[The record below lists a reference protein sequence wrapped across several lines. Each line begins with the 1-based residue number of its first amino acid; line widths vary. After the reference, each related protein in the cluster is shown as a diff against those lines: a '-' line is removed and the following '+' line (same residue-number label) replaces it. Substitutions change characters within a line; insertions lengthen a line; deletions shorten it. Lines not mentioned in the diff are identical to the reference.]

1 MSKDT
6 IFVEYADKV
15 FSRYKKTTV
24 GAVAGIRL
32 NPRDGTRMPFILMS
46 DFKNFDPET
55 NTLTFNYDTDVIEIY
70 SEQEDRVFLALNR
83 YLFQN
88 GLIAPYDGTRDSV
101 DMSNALSDAEIS
113 DIAGSKNLL
122 NFKKR
127 IKAIDSVTTLQRIKD
142 TTERADRPISFIRA
156 IEERIK
162 ELS

>member
-1 MSKDT
+1 
-6 IFVEYADKV
+6 
-15 FSRYKKTTV
+15 
-24 GAVAGIRL
+24 
-32 NPRDGTRMPFILMS
+32 MS